1 MPTVTCSRTIPAR
14 QTELW
19 ELLSDPHHQ
28 PRWWPN
34 VERMEAVGEDG
45 FTQVLT
51 TRRGKPIRADFAVI
65 AYHPPSMV
73 VWEQQLPGTPFARVL
88 RESVMQVDLGPT
100 GDATVVT
107 LSHRL
112 TPRGYSRTG
121 GFLIGRDT
129 SKQLEAAVGRDRA
142 ALLNGQS
149 RDFGTSDSLPSSTTG
164 PGLELT

>member
-1 MPTVTCSRTIPAR
+1 MPTVTCSRTIPVP
-14 QTELW
+14 QPELW

-45 FTQVLT
+45 FTQVLK
-51 TRRGKPIRADFAVI
+51 TRRGKPIRADFAIV
-65 AYHPPSMV
+65 ACHPRSMV

-88 RESVMQVDLGPT
+88 SESVIQVDLGPAP
-100 GDATVVT
+100 GATVVT

-112 TPRGYSRTG
+112 KPRGYSRTG

-129 SKQLEAAVGRDRA
+129 TKQLER
-142 ALLNGQS
+142 LLDGIA
-149 RDFGTSDSLPSSTTG
+149 RLY
-164 PGLELT
+164 